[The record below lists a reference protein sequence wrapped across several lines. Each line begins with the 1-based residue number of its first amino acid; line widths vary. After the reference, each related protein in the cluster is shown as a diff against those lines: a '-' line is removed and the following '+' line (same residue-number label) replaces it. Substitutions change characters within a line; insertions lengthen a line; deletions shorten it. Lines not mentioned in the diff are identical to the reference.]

1 MERVTK
7 LKVSYALTDS
17 ASEVPFIRLR
27 GKYLRQFDF
36 DVGDQVLVTISP
48 SKIEIVKPRACK
60 EEFVPLYEPDRIKR
74 LMKIGELSGRSPE
87 QVLRFLGKQE
97 LNQLSDEDYVEAIS
111 RLINKPIGIFKTRDI
126 KYFMETNEWRIK

>member
-17 ASEVPFIRLR
+17 DSEVPFIRLR
-27 GKYLRQFDF
+27 GKYLRQYDF

-48 SKIEIVKPRACK
+48 SKIEIVKPRVSK

-87 QVLRFLGKQE
+87 QVIRFLGNRE
-97 LNQLSDEDYVEAIS
+97 LSQLTDEDYAEAIC

-126 KYFMETNEWRIK
+126 KYFMEINQWRLQ